1 MTFDGFYRFINS
13 PFFDIFNKEHEKVY
27 QDMTQPLQHYF
38 ISSSHNTYLLGDQ
51 LASDSSTT
59 AYLRVLR
66 KGCRCVEIDCWDGP
80 DGEPIVYHG
89 HTLTSKIL
97 FKNVI
102 KIIHKFAFETTK
114 YPVTLSLEN
123 HCSPPQQE
131 KMAFYMRN
139 ILKETLLDKTVGGA
153 FSRQL
158 PSPEDLIGK
167 ILVKNKKIGALQ
179 DTILEGDT
187 DRHGQVGEIVETDSD
202 GDDEEELSQMQR
214 LKASWKKM
222 KSNIKNTLKPK
233 KTTIEL
239 AMDLSDLVIYTKA
252 VRFQSFEYSRDNQ
265 KFYEMNSLGET
276 KAIKLGRQA
285 ACDFMVHTSRFLTRI
300 YPKGSRAFS
309 SNYNPQELWNVGC
322 QMVALNFQTGGLQMD
337 LQDGKFRDNGGCGYI
352 LKPVFLRRPERYRFN
367 PNNPYQEIH
376 PIKLDILIISA
387 NQIVGSDGVTE
398 KEINP
403 YVQVEIWG
411 VPVDCQQKSTYV
423 IKNNG
428 FNPIWNE
435 ILSFSIEVPELALVR
450 FTVEH
455 DSPVTNSIVL
465 GQYTLPFTC
474 MKKGYRNVLLNTR
487 EGVEFDVGSLF
498 VNISINRA

>member
-102 KIIHKFAFETTK
+102 KIIHKFAFESAILPLLVALKKHISSRKSQQVIQDYSKNKEFLLKLCENDAHFKNDTLVQILLKNVLFEQQKLETYKQTKKTTK
-114 YPVTLSLEN
+114 YGSSVRAGNFIKQTG
-123 HCSPPQQE
+123 
-131 KMAFYMRN
+131 KKKYM
-139 ILKETLLDKTVGGA
+139 TVR
-153 FSRQL
+153 FF
-158 PSPEDLIGK
+158 K
-167 ILVKNKKIGALQ
+167 
-179 DTILEGDT
+179 
-187 DRHGQVGEIVETDSD
+187 
-202 GDDEEELSQMQR
+202 
-214 LKASWKKM
+214 
-222 KSNIKNTLKPK
+222 KPK

-474 MKKGYRNVLLNTR
+474 MKKG
-487 EGVEFDVGSLF
+487 
-498 VNISINRA
+498 

>member
-1 MTFDGFYRFINS
+1 KQKSCMTFDGFYRFINS

-102 KIIHKFAFETTK
+102 KIIHKFAFESAILPLLVALK
-114 YPVTLSLEN
+114 KHISSRKSQQVIQNDTLV
-123 HCSPPQQE
+123 Q
-131 KMAFYMRN
+131 
-139 ILKETLLDKTVGGA
+139 ILLKNVLFEQT
-153 FSRQL
+153 
-158 PSPEDLIGK
+158 
-167 ILVKNKKIGALQ
+167 NKKNNPRIRPQLHYVILRRNR
-179 DTILEGDT
+179 DVKTIPANRKKKIHDS
-187 DRHGQVGEIVETDSD
+187 EIIRRPLILHSCLTC
-202 GDDEEELSQMQR
+202 L
-214 LKASWKKM
+214 LFFK
-222 KSNIKNTLKPK
+222 KPK

-474 MKKGYRNVLLNTR
+474 MKKG
-487 EGVEFDVGSLF
+487 
-498 VNISINRA
+498 

>member
-102 KIIHKFAFETTK
+102 KIIHKFAFE
-114 YPVTLSLEN
+114 
-123 HCSPPQQE
+123 
-131 KMAFYMRN
+131 
-139 ILKETLLDKTVGGA
+139 
-153 FSRQL
+153 
-158 PSPEDLIGK
+158 
-167 ILVKNKKIGALQ
+167 
-179 DTILEGDT
+179 
-187 DRHGQVGEIVETDSD
+187 
-202 GDDEEELSQMQR
+202 
-214 LKASWKKM
+214 
-222 KSNIKNTLKPK
+222 PK